1 MRSFWLSLEIMA
13 DKSKRPEL
21 LCPAGDKDA
30 LLSAIAGGA
39 DAVYLGTD
47 LFNAR
52 IRANNFTLDSVREAV
67 RLCHAYGVAVY
78 VTLNVAIYERELD
91 TLLQY
96 VASLYASGVDAL
108 IVSDLGVMRLISQ
121 HFPDF
126 ELHGSTQ
133 CTVHNLDGVDFLFL
147 RGCKRVVI
155 ARELDRDNIE
165 YICKNTKAETE
176 MFIHGAH
183 CMSVSGQCLMSY
195 AMGGRSGNRGECAQP
210 CRLPYKISGKT
221 SYPLSLKDMSLSS
234 HMSTVCDLGVTSLK
248 IEGRMKSADYV
259 YGVASVFRSLV
270 DEKRNAD
277 KREKDRLTSLFSR
290 QGFSDGYF
298 NAKIDSTM
306 LGIRSEEDKAQSR
319 EIQGGEIKLPKVR
332 INMEGSFILGKKA
345 ELTVSDGEKTV
356 TVYGDTVEE
365 AINAPISLDDIKKSL
380 GKLGNTPYELNSI
393 TVTKDENIMIRVS
406 SLNALRRSAVD
417 ALMETGREEKA
428 ASYSTEYKEYEK
440 AVQRTAMFSKP
451 EQIPEDVSYFDRVY
465 VYLDRYKKDCG
476 ANGVC
481 LPPVILDSEWDKVEK
496 MLAYA
501 KESGV
506 KYALVTNVGQIERV
520 KKQGFI
526 ITADYRFN
534 VFNRPCVDYLLS
546 EGFDS
551 VILSPELTLRQC
563 KDMWGCGVIAYGNIP
578 VMTTHKCIIKDTAGC
593 DKCRVRMTDRT
604 GASFFSEGIF
614 GHRNV
619 IYNSVPVYMADKMDT
634 LGGFFHHFIFSDETK
649 EQCKN
654 IISAYKKG
662 LATEKKIKRLK

>member
-1 MRSFWLSLEIMA
+1 MASSFKL
-13 DKSKRPEL
+13 PEL
-21 LCPAGDKDA
+21 LCPAGDRDA
-30 LLSAIAGGA
+30 LISAIAGGA

-52 IRANNFTLDSVREAV
+52 IRANNFTLDGVKEAV

-78 VTLNVAIYERELD
+78 VTLNVAIYERELN

-96 VASLYASGVDAL
+96 VSSLYASGVDAL
-108 IVSDLGVMRLISQ
+108 IVSDLGVMRLILQ

-133 CTVHNLDGVDFLFL
+133 CTAHNLDGVDFLFL

-155 ARELDRDNIE
+155 ARELDKGNIA

-210 CRLPYKISGKT
+210 CRLPYKICGKT
-221 SYPLSLKDMSLSS
+221 SYPLSLKDMSLSN
-234 HMSTVCDLGVTSLK
+234 HMSEICALGVTSLK

-270 DEKRNAD
+270 DGRRNAD
-277 KREKDRLTSLFSR
+277 KSERNKLTSLFSR

-298 NAKIDSTM
+298 NSKIDSAM

-319 EIQGGEIKLPKVR
+319 EIEGGEIKLKK
-332 INMEGSFILGKKA
+332 IKLDMAGSFTLGKAA
-345 ELTVSDGEKTV
+345 ELTVGDGRKSV
-356 TVYGDTVEE
+356 TVYGDIVEE
-365 AINAPISLDDIKKSL
+365 AINAPISCEDIKKSL
-380 GKLGNTPYELNSI
+380 GKLGNTPYEAGSI
-393 TVTKDENIMIRVS
+393 TVDKDENIIIRVS
-406 SLNALRRSAVD
+406 SLNALRRSAID
-417 ALMETGREEKA
+417 ALMETGREERTV
-428 ASYSTEYKEYEK
+428 SYSTEYKEYER
-440 AVQRTAMFSKP
+440 AVQRTAMFSRC
-451 EQIPEDVSYFDRVY
+451 EQIPEDVSYFDRVF
-465 VYLDRYKKDCG
+465 VYLDRYKRGCS

-496 MLAYA
+496 MLSYA

-520 KKQGFI
+520 KKHGFI

-534 VFNRPCVDYLLS
+534 VFNRPCVDYLRN

-563 KDMWGCGVIAYGNIP
+563 KDMAGCGVIVYGNIP

-604 GASFFSEGIF
+604 GASFYSEGIF

-619 IYNSVPVYMADKMDT
+619 IYNSVPIYMADKMDT
-634 LGGFFHHFIFSDETK
+634 LVGFFHHFIFSDETR
-649 EQCKN
+649 EQCEKV
-654 IISAYKKG
+654 ISAYKRG
-662 LATEKKIKRLK
+662 LMTDKKIKRLK

>member
-1 MRSFWLSLEIMA
+1 MASSFKL
-13 DKSKRPEL
+13 PEL
-21 LCPAGDKDA
+21 LCPAGDRDA
-30 LLSAIAGGA
+30 LISAIAGGA

-52 IRANNFTLDSVREAV
+52 IRANNFTLEGVKEAV

-78 VTLNVAIYERELD
+78 VTLNVAIYERELN

-96 VASLYASGVDAL
+96 VSSLYASGVDAL
-108 IVSDLGVMRLISQ
+108 IVSDLGVMRLILQ

-133 CTVHNLDGVDFLFL
+133 CTAHNLDGVDFLFL

-155 ARELDRDNIE
+155 ARELDKGNIA

-210 CRLPYKISGKT
+210 CRLPYKICGKT
-221 SYPLSLKDMSLSS
+221 SYPLSLKDMSLSN
-234 HMSTVCDLGVTSLK
+234 HMNEICALGVTSLK

-270 DEKRNAD
+270 DGRRNAD
-277 KREKDRLTSLFSR
+277 KAERNKLTSLFSR

-298 NAKIDSTM
+298 NSKIDSAM

-319 EIQGGEIKLPKVR
+319 EIEGGEIKLKKIKLDMV
-332 INMEGSFILGKKA
+332 GSFTLGKAAK
-345 ELTVSDGEKTV
+345 LTASDGRKSV
-356 TVYGDTVEE
+356 TVYGDIVEE
-365 AINAPISLDDIKKSL
+365 AINAPISCEDIKKSL
-380 GKLGNTPYELNSI
+380 GKLGNTPYEVGSI
-393 TVTKDENIMIRVS
+393 TVDKDENIIIRVS
-406 SLNALRRSAVD
+406 SLNALRRSAID
-417 ALMETGREEKA
+417 ALMETGREVRT
-428 ASYSTEYKEYEK
+428 ASYSTEYKEYER
-440 AVQRTAMFSKP
+440 AVQRTAMFSRC
-451 EQIPEDVSYFDRVY
+451 EQIPEDVSYFDRVF
-465 VYLDRYKKDCG
+465 VYLDRYERGCSV
-476 ANGVC
+476 NGVC

-496 MLAYA
+496 MLSYA

-520 KKQGFI
+520 KKHGFI

-534 VFNRPCVDYLLS
+534 VFNRPCVDYLRN

-563 KDMWGCGVIAYGNIP
+563 KDMIGCGVIVYGNIP

-604 GASFFSEGIF
+604 GASFYSEGIF

-619 IYNSVPVYMADKMDT
+619 IYNSVPIYMADKMDT
-634 LGGFFHHFIFSDETK
+634 LGDFFHHFIFSDETR
-649 EQCKN
+649 EQCEKV
-654 IISAYKKG
+654 ISAYKRG
-662 LATEKKIKRLK
+662 LMTDKKIKRLK